1 MGRTMAPCLKWG
13 PGSLPMMRRLV
24 NLVTQLSAACDSA
37 VTVRRLADVACRAL
51 VDTFPGSLAVVFERE
66 PNLDTLRAVAGAN
79 IPEAWQMRAVHLHE
93 VPIIGEALREPARVV
108 QSAAKRRA
116 TSTPSAPGAMQAFC
130 GAVPDP
136 VAPVYVLLFLAP
148 PVAQEQE
155 LRQVAVETT
164 RRMLGVSAALTAGD
178 AERSR
183 TLSAIYHAKIEWERT
198 ADALPEV
205 VGLLDRRRRIVR
217 VNRSLERWMLGT
229 VQDSLGHD
237 LHAVL
242 HPSCGDAN
250 CPFRAQLDRA
260 IDALEQ
266 QDETKFELSDP
277 MLGLDLAFEFRI
289 ASDPSGAPSRPW
301 QRVAFVVSNVTSL
314 RHVERNLKNL
324 NQTLENRVGERTA
337 ELTATN
343 RALRDEVA
351 RRRDAEESLRSSQ
364 RELEGLSERLMTA
377 QEEERKRIAQD
388 LHDSVGQSLSAIKYS
403 LERAQVLARRQD
415 TKGAADVV
423 ESAVERVQRV
433 MEEVRGISM
442 NLRPAILDDLGA
454 ASAVKS
460 LCRDWHEV
468 YGEIAIDALIDVEDG
483 DIPPMLG
490 TNVYRAV
497 QESLNNVARHAGAH
511 RVQVGMR
518 LEDGTLLVT
527 VQDDGSGFAINGDV
541 RRLIDRPELRGL
553 RGLRER
559 TERSGGRCMVSSAP
573 GRGTLVR
580 LEWPVITGTAARQAN
595 ASLN

>member
-1 MGRTMAPCLKWG
+1 
-13 PGSLPMMRRLV
+13 MMRRLV
-24 NLVTQLSAACDSA
+24 GLITQLSAACDSA

-79 IPEAWQMRAVHLHE
+79 MPLAWQMRAVHLHE
-93 VPIIGEALREPARVV
+93 VPAIGEALRDPTRVV
-108 QSAAKRRA
+108 QIAAKRRA
-116 TSTPSAPGAMQAFC
+116 ADSAATGALLGPMQAFC
-130 GAVPDP
+130 GAIPDP
-136 VAPVYVLLFLAP
+136 TDPLYVLLFLAP
-148 PVAQEQE
+148 PDAAENE
-155 LRQVAVETT
+155 LREVAVETT
-164 RRMLGVSAALTAGD
+164 RRMIGAAAAITAGD

-205 VGLLDRRRRIVR
+205 VGLLDRRRRVVR

-229 VQDSLGHD
+229 VQDSIGHD
-237 LHAVL
+237 LHTVL
-242 HPSCGDAN
+242 HPACSDESCLFRRTLDA
-250 CPFRAQLDRA
+250 ALDELGEKA
-260 IDALEQ
+260 S
-266 QDETKFELSDP
+266 TSFELSDP
-277 MLGLDLAFEFRI
+277 RLGLDLNVELRVS
-289 ASDPSGAPSRPW
+289 SDPSGAPAVPW

-314 RHVERNLKNL
+314 RHIERNLKTL
-324 NQTLENRVGERTA
+324 NQTLESRVDERTA

-343 RALRDEVA
+343 RALRDEVV
-351 RRRDAEESLRSSQ
+351 RRRDAEESLLTSQ
-364 RELEGLSERLMTA
+364 RELEGLSERLMSA

-403 LERAQVLARRQD
+403 LERAQVLARRQEA
-415 TKGAADVV
+415 KNAADVV

-442 NLRPAILDDLGA
+442 NLRPAVLDDLGA

-460 LCRDWHEV
+460 LCRDWHDV
-468 YGEIAIDALIDVEDG
+468 YTEIAIDTSIEVQDA

-511 RVQVGMR
+511 RVEVAMR
-518 LEDGTLLVT
+518 LEDGTLAVT
-527 VQDDGSGFAINGDV
+527 VQDDGTGFAISGDV
-541 RRLIDRPELRGL
+541 RRLVDRPELRGL

-573 GRGTLVR
+573 GQGTLVR
-580 LEWPVITGTAARQAN
+580 LEWPVVAGTAARRAN
-595 ASLN
+595 ARLN

>member
-1 MGRTMAPCLKWG
+1 
-13 PGSLPMMRRLV
+13 V
-24 NLVTQLSAACDSA
+24 
-37 VTVRRLADVACRAL
+37 DV
-51 VDTFPGSLAVVFERE
+51 FPGSLAVVFERE
-66 PNLDTLRAVAGAN
+66 ANVDTLRAVAGAN
-79 IPEAWQMRAVHLHE
+79 MPAAWQMRAVHLHE
-93 VPIIGEALREPARVV
+93 VPAIGEALRDPTRVV
-108 QSAAKRRA
+108 QIAAKRRA
-116 TSTPSAPGAMQAFC
+116 ADGADSSASPGAMQAFC

-136 VAPVYVLLFLAP
+136 TEPLYVLLFLVP
-148 PVAQEQE
+148 PDKAENE
-155 LRQVAVETT
+155 LREVAVETT
-164 RRMLGVSAALTAGD
+164 RRFLGATAAITAGD

-205 VGLLDRRRRIVR
+205 VGLLDRRRRVVR

-229 VQDSLGHD
+229 VQDSIGHD
-237 LHAVL
+237 LHSVL
-242 HPSCGDAN
+242 HPACSDDN
-250 CPFRAQLDRA
+250 CVFRVVLNAALDE
-260 IDALEQ
+260 LGEK
-266 QDETKFELSDP
+266 TSTSFELSDAT
-277 MLGLDLAFEFRI
+277 LALDLAVELRV
-289 ASDPSGAPSRPW
+289 ASDPSGAASVPW

-314 RHVERNLKNL
+314 RHVERNLKTL
-324 NQTLENRVGERTA
+324 NQTLESRVGERTA

-351 RRRDAEESLRSSQ
+351 RRRDAEESLRTSQ
-364 RELEGLSERLMTA
+364 RELEGLSERLMSA

-403 LERAQVLARRQD
+403 LERAQVLARRQEL
-415 TKGAADVV
+415 KGAADVV

-460 LCRDWHEV
+460 LCRDWHDV
-468 YGEIAIDALIDVEDG
+468 YTEIAIDTAIEVKDA

-511 RVQVGMR
+511 RVEVAMR
-518 LEDGTLLVT
+518 LEDGTLAVT
-527 VQDDGSGFAINGDV
+527 VQDDGTGFAINGDV
-541 RRLIDRPELRGL
+541 RRLVDRPELRGL

-580 LEWPVITGTAARQAN
+580 LEWPVVTGTAARQAN
-595 ASLN
+595 ARLN

>member
-1 MGRTMAPCLKWG
+1 
-13 PGSLPMMRRLV
+13 MRRV
-24 NLVTQLSAACDSA
+24 GKLVTQLSAACDSA

-51 VDTFPGSLAVVFERE
+51 VDAFPGSLAVVFERE

-79 IPEAWQMRAVHLHE
+79 IPPAWQMRAVHLHE
-93 VPIIGEALREPARVV
+93 VPIIGEALREPTRVV
-108 QSAAKRRA
+108 QRAAKRRA
-116 TSTPSAPGAMQAFC
+116 SSDPSSQAAMQAFC
-130 GAVPDP
+130 GAVPD
-136 VAPVYVLLFLAP
+136 VVEPVYVVLFLAP
-148 PVAQEQE
+148 PSADEQE
-155 LRQVAVETT
+155 LREVAVEAT
-164 RRMLGVSAALTAGD
+164 RSMLGASAALTAGD

-205 VGLLDRRRRIVR
+205 VGLLDRRRRVVR
-217 VNRSLERWMLGT
+217 VNKSLERWLLGT

-237 LHAVL
+237 LHSIL
-242 HPSCGDAN
+242 HPSCADAD
-250 CPFRAQLDRA
+250 CTFRRELDQ
-260 IDALEQ
+260 ALESLNER
-266 QDETKFELSDP
+266 DESKFELSDAT
-277 MLGLDLAFEFRI
+277 LGLDLAFEFRV

-324 NQTLENRVGERTA
+324 NQTLEHRVGERTA

-343 RALRDEVA
+343 RALRDEVS
-351 RRRDAEESLRSSQ
+351 RRRDAEDSLRTSQ
-364 RELEGLSERLMTA
+364 RELEGLSDRLMTA

-415 TKGAADVV
+415 TKAATDVV
-423 ESAVERVQRV
+423 ELAVERVQRV
-433 MEEVRGISM
+433 MEDVRGISM

-454 ASAVKS
+454 ASAVRS
-460 LCRDWHEV
+460 LCREWHDI
-468 YGEIAIDALIDVEDG
+468 YGEIAIDTLIDVADA
-483 DIPPMLG
+483 DIPAMLA
-490 TNVYRAV
+490 TNVYRAI

-511 RVQVGMR
+511 RVEVAMR

-541 RRLIDRPELRGL
+541 RRLVAQPELRGL

-559 TERSGGRCMVSSAP
+559 TERSGGRCTVSSAP
-573 GRGTLVR
+573 GEGTLVR
-580 LEWPVITGTAARQAN
+580 LEWPVVTGTAARQAN
-595 ASLN
+595 ARLN

>member
-1 MGRTMAPCLKWG
+1 
-13 PGSLPMMRRLV
+13 MMRRLV
-24 NLVTQLSAACDSA
+24 GLVTQLSAACDSA

-51 VDTFPGSLAVVFERE
+51 VDVFPGSLAVVFERE
-66 PNLDTLRAVAGAN
+66 ANVDTLRAVAGAN
-79 IPEAWQMRAVHLHE
+79 MPAAWQMRAVHLHE
-93 VPIIGEALREPARVV
+93 VPAIGEALRDPTRVV
-108 QSAAKRRA
+108 QIAAKRRTA
-116 TSTPSAPGAMQAFC
+116 DGADSSASPGEMQAFC

-136 VAPVYVLLFLAP
+136 TVPLYVLLFLVP
-148 PVAQEQE
+148 PNQAENE
-155 LRQVAVETT
+155 LREIAVETT
-164 RRMLGVSAALTAGD
+164 RRFLGATAAITAGD

-205 VGLLDRRRRIVR
+205 VGLLDRRRRVVR

-229 VQDSLGHD
+229 VQDSIGHD
-237 LHAVL
+237 LHSVL
-242 HPSCGDAN
+242 HPACGDDK
-250 CPFRAQLDRA
+250 CVFRVVLNAALDE
-260 IDALEQ
+260 LGEK
-266 QDETKFELSDP
+266 TSTSFELSDP
-277 MLGLDLAFEFRI
+277 TLALDLAVELRV
-289 ASDPSGAPSRPW
+289 ASDPSGADSVPW

-314 RHVERNLKNL
+314 RHVERNLKTL
-324 NQTLENRVGERTA
+324 NQTLESRVGERTA

-351 RRRDAEESLRSSQ
+351 RRRDAEESLRTSQ
-364 RELEGLSERLMTA
+364 RELEGLSERLMSA

-403 LERAQVLARRQD
+403 LERAQVLARRQEL
-415 TKGAADVV
+415 KGAAEVV

-454 ASAVKS
+454 ASAVRS
-460 LCRDWHEV
+460 LCRDWHDV
-468 YGEIAIDALIDVEDG
+468 YTEIAIDTAIEVKDA

-511 RVQVGMR
+511 RVEVAMR
-518 LEDGTLLVT
+518 LEDGTLAVT
-527 VQDDGSGFAINGDV
+527 VQDDGTGFAINGDV
-541 RRLIDRPELRGL
+541 RKLVERPELRGL

-580 LEWPVITGTAARQAN
+580 LEWPVVTGTAARQAN
-595 ASLN
+595 ARLN

>member
-1 MGRTMAPCLKWG
+1 
-13 PGSLPMMRRLV
+13 MMRRLV
-24 NLVTQLSAACDSA
+24 NLVTRLSAACDSA
-37 VTVRRLADVACRAL
+37 VSVRQLADVACQAL
-51 VDTFPGSLAVVFERE
+51 VETFPGALAVVFERE
-66 PNLDTLRAVAGAN
+66 PNLDTLRAVAGAS

-93 VPIIGEALREPARVV
+93 VPIIGEALREPTRVV
-108 QSAAKRRA
+108 QSATKRRA
-116 TSTPSAPGAMQAFC
+116 AATAGAPAAAVTMQAFC

-136 VAPVYVLLFLAP
+136 EDPVYVLLLIAP
-148 PVAQEQE
+148 PEPGE
-155 LRQVAVETT
+155 GDLREVAVETA
-164 RRMLGVSAALTAGD
+164 RRMLGLTAALTAGD

-217 VNRSLERWMLGT
+217 VNKSLERWLLGT

-242 HPSCGDAN
+242 HPSCGDDR
-250 CPFRAQLDRA
+250 CEFRCALA
-260 IDALEQ
+260 GALDAL
-266 QDETKFELSDP
+266 DEHGEARFELADP
-277 MLGLDLAFEFRI
+277 TLGLDLAFEFRI
-289 ASDPSGAPSRPW
+289 ASNPGGQPTRPW
-301 QRVAFVVSNVTSL
+301 QRVAFVVSNITSL
-314 RHVERNLKNL
+314 RHVERNLKSL
-324 NQTLENRVGERTA
+324 NQTLEHRVGERTA

-351 RRRDAEESLRSSQ
+351 RRRDAEESLLASQ

-377 QEEERKRIAQD
+377 QEEERTRIAQD

-415 TKGAADVV
+415 ARSAADVV
-423 ESAVERVQRV
+423 EQAVERVRRV
-433 MEEVRGISM
+433 MDEVRGISM
-442 NLRPAILDDLGA
+442 NLRPAVLDDLGA
-454 ASAVKS
+454 ASAVRS
-460 LCRDWHEV
+460 LCREWHEV
-468 YGEIAIDALIDVEDG
+468 YGEIAIDAAIDVDDA

-527 VQDDGSGFAINGDV
+527 VQDDGTGFAISGDV
-541 RRLIDRPELRGL
+541 RRLVDRPDLRGL

-559 TERSGGRCMVSSAP
+559 AERSGGRCMVSSAP
-573 GRGTLVR
+573 GQGTLVR
-580 LEWPVITGTAARQAN
+580 LEWPVVIGTAARQAN
-595 ASLN
+595 ARLN